1 MIAFFFRLH
10 KNRKYFSILKPNLT
24 FNLHTESFAQFLE
37 ENNGGVILDF
47 HEKKIFVFEKNK
59 ADIYSDY
66 SLDFFFFLVVTCIL
80 NFSFWFCGNFCSSFW
95 RKFTQKIKNLE
106 IQLFGESEFKIKISD
121 FQSWDKITVFVL
133 NQIFYI
139 IMCIYH

>member
-80 NFSFWFCGNFCSSFW
+80 NFSF
-95 RKFTQKIKNLE
+95 
-106 IQLFGESEFKIKISD
+106 
-121 FQSWDKITVFVL
+121 
-133 NQIFYI
+133 
-139 IMCIYH
+139 